1 MILVAKLFG
10 HAPSPYK
17 ASGRA
22 IRSSLVCFADETS
35 AAIPHA
41 KGCKQAA
48 PLQTT
53 TKYNKLLRFKK
64 TKAIALKNKG

>member
-1 MILVAKLFG
+1 MACPFALQ
-10 HAPSPYK
+10 

-22 IRSSLVCFADETS
+22 IRFGSYISFRS
-35 AAIPHA
+35 PAAIPHA